1 MTIQQGQAISAAVRQ
16 RNAEICKAG
25 HADLDYTDMDAERG
39 EDATGNPDM
48 MAYCGTCGGIF
59 RDHGNGNIE
68 RCAGT

>member
-1 MTIQQGQAISAAVRQ
+1 MTIQQGQAVSAAVRQ
-16 RNAEICKAG
+16 RNAEICAAG
-25 HADLDYTDMDAERG
+25 HAGLDYTDMDQET
-39 EDATGNPDM
+39 DANTGIPDM